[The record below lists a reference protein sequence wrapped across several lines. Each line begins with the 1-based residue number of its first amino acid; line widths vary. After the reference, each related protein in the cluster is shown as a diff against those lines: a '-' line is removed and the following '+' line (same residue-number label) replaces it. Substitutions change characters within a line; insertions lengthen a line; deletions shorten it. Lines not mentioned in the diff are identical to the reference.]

1 VGTGFPKKIM
11 LKQRDANKNNA
22 PVLVHQSRAS
32 AAKLTRKEKIMTAPQ
47 RAPFSNSANVVDEMF
62 TEARIDALNAK
73 LIERG
78 ISADQVIAILPVEA
92 QIVANPKPPQFRVL
106 YRTV

>member
-1 VGTGFPKKIM
+1 
-11 LKQRDANKNNA
+11 
-22 PVLVHQSRAS
+22 
-32 AAKLTRKEKIMTAPQ
+32 MTASQ
-47 RAPFSNSANVVDEMF
+47 IAPFSNSANVVDEMF
-62 TEARIDALNAK
+62 TEARIDLLNAK

-78 ISADQVIAILPVEA
+78 ISADRLIAILPVEA

>member
-1 VGTGFPKKIM
+1 
-11 LKQRDANKNNA
+11 
-22 PVLVHQSRAS
+22 
-32 AAKLTRKEKIMTAPQ
+32 MTVPQ
-47 RAPFSNSANVVDEMF
+47 RAGFSNAANVVDEMF
-62 TEARIDALNAK
+62 TEARIEALNAK

-92 QIVANPKPPQFRVL
+92 RIMVNPTPPQFRVL